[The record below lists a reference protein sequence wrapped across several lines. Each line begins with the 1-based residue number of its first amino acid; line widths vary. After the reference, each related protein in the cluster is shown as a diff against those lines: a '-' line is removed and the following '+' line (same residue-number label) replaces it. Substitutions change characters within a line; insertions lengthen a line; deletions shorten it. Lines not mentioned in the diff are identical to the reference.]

1 MAAVASDAAS
11 MLEEALQK
19 MDGLISDDQLIIE
32 SFKSQPRSFSMD
44 DRVLSLVE
52 ELRAEVQL
60 LSHDSK
66 SIDVPESSITFLVDW
81 LLSIQANKY
90 KYLNCYWT
98 DLTFPVAVVIF

>member
-32 SFKSQPRSFSMD
+32 SFKSQPRSLPMD
-44 DRVLSLVE
+44 DRVLPLIE
-52 ELRAEVQL
+52 ELRAEVEL
-60 LSHDSK
+60 LSYDSK

-90 KYLNCYWT
+90 KYLNCY
-98 DLTFPVAVVIF
+98 

>member
-52 ELRAEVQL
+52 ELRAELEL

-81 LLSIQANKY
+81 LLSLQANKY
-90 KYLNCYWT
+90 KYLNCY
-98 DLTFPVAVVIF
+98 

>member
-32 SFKSQPRSFSMD
+32 SFKSQPRSLPMD
-44 DRVLSLVE
+44 DRVLPLIE
-52 ELRAEVQL
+52 ELRAEVEL
-60 LSHDSK
+60 LSYDSK

-90 KYLNCYWT
+90 KYLNFY
-98 DLTFPVAVVIF
+98 